1 MFVFL
6 ELKKMNLL
14 YLNEIK
20 EDIFLTSDS
29 ESISELRSN
38 WVAGLAARGRT
49 VDDCD
54 TVERRDIR
62 ELMDN
67 VLLRNGRF
75 GSPSS
80 SKSSS

>member
-1 MFVFL
+1 
-6 ELKKMNLL
+6 MNFL